1 MMHNDDATQDQW
13 VNDFRLGLCRAAG
26 FYRKLA
32 LTGAS
37 LSMVERQGLADLL
50 TQFED
55 FLLDVEFESA
65 TYDTK

>member
-50 TQFED
+50 TQFEG
-55 FLLDVEFESA
+55 FLLDVGVEKP

>member
-1 MMHNDDATQDQW
+1 MMHNDDITQDQW
-13 VNDFRLGLCRAAG
+13 VHDFRLVLCRAAG

-65 TYDTK
+65 TYDAK